1 MKYAYKYNRLINIH
15 EYVKMIKFHG
25 GKHEK
30 NSEKNRHL
38 QISIENDES
47 KILLHIID

>member
-1 MKYAYKYNRLINIH
+1 MYKYNRLINIH
-15 EYVKMIKFHG
+15 EYLKMIKFHY

-30 NSEKNRHL
+30 NSENNRQQ